1 VAPQVEVSKTP
12 ANVIIRAISTDQ
24 QQNRTITLTMMIRT
38 ALFLA
43 ALASP
48 VTSFVPQRNARYAT
62 CSPLHESMKPVY
74 VGDQPKVDEYQQE
87 SPSKLVPL
95 EPVENNPHLNEKKYH
110 WTDQQP
116 TFDRNWDGSIP
127 KYMDPIP
134 QNRHTAFFS

>member
-1 VAPQVEVSKTP
+1 MTWRAQVEVSKNSLRH
-12 ANVIIRAISTDQ
+12 AQHQKRLV
-24 QQNRTITLTMMIRT
+24 TMMIRT

-48 VTSFVPQRNARYAT
+48 VSAFVTQQNAR
-62 CSPLHESMKPVY
+62 SESFSSLHQSMKPVY
-74 VGDQPKVDEYQQE
+74 VGDKPSTDEYQQE
-87 SPSKLVPL
+87 SPSALVPL

-127 KYMDPIP
+127 KYMEPTP